1 MLPRLEYRVIIF
13 GLIKCKLPSH
23 LQEHAITTWWRHMP
37 LPEQAED
44 LTEHKQYDVCGFMHT
59 PQVLSSALW
68 ICNIGRFFSSSLVV
82 FLFDYISCQRLV
94 LLKNSYLGIPQ
105 PNPNLPRCSLALCVW
120 MSVFI
125 SQPRDR
131 VVLSIVLKEEREFLD
146 SIACFCLWLC
156 SLLCFLDCTLSSS
169 FTPTT
174 PACESRSTVK
184 TLKYTYDLLTT
195 P

>member
-1 MLPRLEYRVIIF
+1 MQLLRGGVTCHFPSKLKIWLNTSNMMYVVLCAHHGSCLLHF
-13 GLIKCKLPSH
+13 GY
-23 LQEHAITTWWRHMP
+23 A
-37 LPEQAED
+37 
-44 LTEHKQYDVCGFMHT
+44 TEG
-59 PQVLSSALW
+59 
-68 ICNIGRFFSSSLVV
+68 IFFSSLVIS
-82 FLFDYISCQRLV
+82 LFDYTSCQRLV

-105 PNPNLPRCSLALCVW
+105 PNPNLPRWSLALCVW

-131 VVLSIVLKEEREFLD
+131 VVLGIVLKEEREFLD
-146 SIACFCLWLC
+146 SLACFCLWLC

-169 FTPTT
+169 LTPTT
-174 PACESRSTVK
+174 PACESGSTVK